1 MKRNDLIKLREKTK
15 EELKGLAEVKKL
27 EFMKVEA
34 NIKAKRE
41 KNLKKA
47 KILRHELSQVLT
59 ILRERELMDEENST
73 SRKIKDKSAKSTS
86 KSV

>member
-1 MKRNDLIKLREKTK
+1 MKRNDLIKLRGKAK

-47 KILRHELSQVLT
+47 KILRHDISQVLT
-59 ILRERELMDEENST
+59 ILREKELME
-73 SRKIKDKSAKSTS
+73 KDKTAKS
-86 KSV
+86 K

>member
-1 MKRNDLIKLREKTK
+1 MKRNDLLKLRGKAK

-27 EFMKVEA
+27 EFLKVKA

-59 ILRERELMDEENST
+59 ILREKELTE
-73 SRKIKDKSAKSTS
+73 KDKTAKSVGKINVTEES
-86 KSV
+86 

>member
-1 MKRNDLIKLREKTK
+1 MKKNELLKLRGKVK
-15 EELKGLAEVKKL
+15 EELKDLAEVKKL
-27 EFMKVEA
+27 EFLKVKA

-59 ILRERELMDEENST
+59 MIREKELME
-73 SRKIKDKSAKSTS
+73 KDKTAKS
-86 KSV
+86 K

>member
-1 MKRNDLIKLREKTK
+1 MKRNDLIKLRGKAK

-59 ILRERELMDEENST
+59 ILREKELME
-73 SRKIKDKSAKSTS
+73 KDKTAKS
-86 KSV
+86 K